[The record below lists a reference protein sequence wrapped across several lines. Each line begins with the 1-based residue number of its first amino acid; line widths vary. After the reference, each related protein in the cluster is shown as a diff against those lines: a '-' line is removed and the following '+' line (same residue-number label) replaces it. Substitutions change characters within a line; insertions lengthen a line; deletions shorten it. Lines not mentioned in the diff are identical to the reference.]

1 MVKYM
6 EGCWHCIHPDFLRE
20 QLERSL
26 ARLQLDALDV
36 CLLHNPEYFL
46 SDAKK
51 RGRSSLETVRDEFY
65 RRVREAFAF
74 FETQV
79 ALGAIRWYGV
89 SSNTAVS
96 AASDPEATSLTRMLA
111 AAQEA
116 GGSNHHFRV
125 LQIPMNLFEPGGV
138 LERNTGPE
146 NRQTVLEA
154 AIEAGIGVLINRPLN
169 AIVGHTMVRLADI
182 PAEGRPIDFE
192 AQRRIV
198 AELEGEWRR
207 QLAPHVKTSAESM
220 RADDFFRWADQLKGM
235 ADQIQSL
242 EHWEQIESQITPQLA
257 HLLRALDNHLEG
269 ERKVQWQ
276 SWRSRYLGELL
287 KLMAELRRQAAG
299 KSQRLSQAVSAAI
312 DPLLPPERRGE
323 TLSRK
328 ALWVLASTP
337 GVSCVLNGMRTPSYV
352 DDSLGILSWPPL
364 PDVLPIYRATQSLR
378 LPRL

>member
-6 EGCWHCIHPDFLRE
+6 EGCWHCIHPEFLRE
-20 QLERSL
+20 QIERSL
-26 ARLQLDALDV
+26 SRLQLDTLDV

-51 RGRSSLETVRDEFY
+51 RGRSSLDTVRNEFY
-65 RRVREAFAF
+65 RRVRDAFAF

-79 ALGAIRWYGV
+79 ALGTIRGYGV
-89 SSNTAVS
+89 STNTAVS
-96 AASDPEATSLTRMLA
+96 PASDPEATSLTRMLA
-111 AAQEA
+111 AAREA

-125 LQIPMNLFEPGGV
+125 LQIPMNLFEPGGA

-154 AIEAGIGVLINRPLN
+154 AGEAAIGVLINRPLN
-169 AIVGHTMVRLADI
+169 AIVGHSMLRLADI
-182 PAEGRPIDFE
+182 HAEGRPIDFE
-192 AQRRIV
+192 AQRKIV
-198 AELEGEWRR
+198 AELEAEWRR
-207 QLAPHVKTSAESM
+207 QLAPHVKTSAGSM
-220 RADDFFRWADQLKGM
+220 RSEDFFRSADQLKGM

-242 EHWEQIESQITPQLA
+242 EHWEQIEGQITPQLV

-269 ERKVQWQ
+269 ELQVQWQ

-287 KLMAELRRQAAG
+287 TLMAELRRQAAA
-299 KSQRLSQAVSAAI
+299 KSQRLSQTVSAAI